1 MNEPEF
7 GKPQGKGGESQTGRP
22 GDAQHLF
29 LQVPADNEKIQGPG
43 ASRALVRTLLLEVPD
58 AEGHL
63 KCMRK
68 GAKWRRPPQIEHCT
82 T

>member
-1 MNEPEF
+1 MR
-7 GKPQGKGGESQTGRP
+7 KYKV
-22 GDAQHLF
+22 L
-29 LQVPADNEKIQGPG
+29 G

-68 GAKWRRPPQIEHCT
+68 GAKWGRPPQIEHCT